1 MNNVPK
7 PEKGTVTTT
16 NGIGHRKKA
25 ALSTP
30 STSGQTMKSLTTL
43 SSSNYLGDL
52 SALVQHELKH
62 PLSSLQ
68 GVVQRLSSGRFGKL
82 SGEGN
87 HLLMAA
93 MMDLDRLI
101 RLANAVEAQPSAL
114 SALLSPEQVRLF
126 KLKQDLPIAIEQ
138 KEIYLVYQPIVCNRT
153 SIVYGFEAL
162 ARWDHPTYGEISP
175 TVFIPLAEEDGLI
188 HQMGKDLITKA
199 CNQLSQ
205 WQRAFPQAQPLTMS
219 VNLSPLQLGQLALA
233 DHVEQVLQSSNVDP
247 SHLKL
252 EITESAL
259 VENSH
264 IVTLVLQKL
273 RDLGIRLH
281 LDDFGTGYSA
291 LSRLKSLPLN
301 ALKVDRS
308 FVVNQN
314 WDICEIIYALA
325 EKLSLSVIVEG
336 IESREDVDMLKEIGF
351 QYMQGYYFS
360 RPLRAN
366 AVVDFL
372 SKFYP
377 CTAQEQTVRP
387 LCKEELP
394 LVC

>member
-1 MNNVPK
+1 
-7 PEKGTVTTT
+7 
-16 NGIGHRKKA
+16 
-25 ALSTP
+25 
-30 STSGQTMKSLTTL
+30 MKSLTPF
-43 SSSNYLGDL
+43 SSNNYLGDL

-68 GVVQRLSSGRFGKL
+68 GVVQRLSSGRFGQL

-93 MMDLDRLI
+93 MMDLDRLV

-138 KEIYLVYQPIVCNRT
+138 KDIYLVYQPIVCNQT
-153 SIVYGFEAL
+153 STVYGFEAL
-162 ARWDHPTYGEISP
+162 ARWHHPTYGEISP

-188 HQMGKDLITKA
+188 HQMGKNLITEA
-199 CNQLSQ
+199 CHQLSQ
-205 WQRAFPQAQPLTMS
+205 WQQAFPQARPLTMS
-219 VNLSPLQLGQLALA
+219 VNLSALQLCQLTLA
-233 DHVEQVLQSSNVDP
+233 EHVEQVLKTSNIDP
-247 SHLKL
+247 GTLKL

-264 IVTLVLQKL
+264 VVTLVLQKL
-273 RDLGIRLH
+273 KDLGIRLH

-308 FVVNQN
+308 FVVNKN

-325 EKLSLSVIVEG
+325 EKLDLSVIVEG
-336 IESREDVDMLKEIGF
+336 IETREDIDMLETIGF
-351 QYMQGYYFS
+351 RYMQGYFFS
-360 RPLRAN
+360 RPLKADVM
-366 AVVDFL
+366 ADFL
-372 SKFYP
+372 SKFHP
-377 CTAQEQTVRP
+377 CSTQKQS
-387 LCKEELP
+387 LKLGFSKELS
-394 LVC
+394 VIY